1 MLRSSFLR
9 ISLIVIGFWLA
20 MNALNAQQT
29 TIDKIDKKYLNW
41 HNKDPKADKVMG
53 ISLEKA
59 REGILKDRKTVKT
72 VVVAVIDGGV
82 DIDHEDMAGKIW
94 INAGEIPGNG
104 IDDDNNVYVD
114 DVHGWN
120 YIGNS
125 KGENILYENYEYTRI
140 VKMNNKNHPSY
151 KAAKAQYDKEL
162 KKRREEK
169 KDLENFEKIYNGAK
183 EYILSATGID
193 VRNADDLKKVKSKDP
208 NVKIAYKFL
217 KERYEMGFTEEI
229 LERLKKTNAEYLDYF
244 LNMEYNP
251 RTITGDD
258 PTNLEDRNYGNN
270 DVKGPRS
277 DHGTSVAGVIAA
289 VVGNGIGI
297 DGIATDV
304 KIMVLRTTPR
314 GDERDKDIALA
325 IKYAVDNK
333 ADIINMS
340 FGKDYSPEKEFIDW
354 AVRYA
359 QQHNVLLIHSAG
371 NSSKNIDREASFP
384 SDRYLDGSE
393 IPNWMNIGASDM
405 KANKTLP
412 AYFTNYGRKHVDIF
426 APGVDV
432 VSLNTDNTYE
442 PVSGTSIA
450 GPVVAGVAA
459 LILSYYPDIKPEEMI
474 DILMKSAY
482 RPKKPKKVFLPGS
495 RGKGAEKV
503 AFAELS
509 KSGGIVNVYN
519 ALLLAEQRFGSKN

>member
-1 MLRSSFLR
+1 MRKFL
-9 ISLIVIGFWLA
+9 LIIGFLA
-20 MNALNAQQT
+20 ALNALNAQQT
-29 TIDKIDKKYLNW
+29 TVDKIDSKYLNW
-41 HNKDPKADKVMG
+41 QNKDPKADKVMG

-59 REGILKDRKTVKT
+59 RESFLKDRKPAKT

-82 DIDHEDMAGKIW
+82 DIDHEDMVGKIW
-94 INAGEIPGNG
+94 INHGEIPGNG
-104 IDDDNNVYVD
+104 IDDDGNGYID

-120 YIGNS
+120 FLGNS
-125 KGENILYENYEYTRI
+125 KGENITDENLEYTRI
-140 VKMNNKNHPSY
+140 VKQNNKSHPSY

-162 KKRREEK
+162 KKRKEEK

-183 EYILSATGID
+183 EYILNATGID
-193 VRNADDLKKVKSKDP
+193 VKNAEDLKKVKSKDP
-208 NVKIAYKFL
+208 NVKIAWKFL

-229 LERLKKTNAEYLDYF
+229 LERLKKTNDEWLLYRLNLDH
-244 LNMEYNP
+244 NP
-251 RTITGDD
+251 REIIGDD
-258 PTNLEDRNYGNN
+258 PLNIEDRAYGNN

-277 DHGTSVAGVIAA
+277 AHGTSVAGVIAA
-289 VVGNGIGI
+289 ISGNGIGI

-304 KIMVLRTTPR
+304 RIMVLRVVPN

-325 IKYAVDNK
+325 IRYAVDNK

-340 FGKDYSPEKEFIDW
+340 FGKEFSPEKQFIDD

-359 QQHNVLLIHSAG
+359 QQKGVLLVHSAG
-371 NSSKNIDREASFP
+371 NSSKNIDREPSFP

-393 IPNWMNIGASDM
+393 IPNWINIGASDM

-412 AYFTNYGRKHVDIF
+412 AFFSNYGKKNVDIF
-426 APGVDV
+426 APGVDL

-442 PVSGTSIA
+442 LVSGTSIS

-459 LILSYYPDIKPEEMI
+459 LILSYYPDIKPAEMI
-474 DILMKSAY
+474 EILMQSAY
-482 RPKKPKKVFLPGS
+482 LLKKPKMVHLPGTS
-495 RGKGAEKV
+495 GKKAEKV
-503 AFAELS
+503 AFSDLS

-519 ALLLAEQRFGSKN
+519 ALLMAEQRFGRKN